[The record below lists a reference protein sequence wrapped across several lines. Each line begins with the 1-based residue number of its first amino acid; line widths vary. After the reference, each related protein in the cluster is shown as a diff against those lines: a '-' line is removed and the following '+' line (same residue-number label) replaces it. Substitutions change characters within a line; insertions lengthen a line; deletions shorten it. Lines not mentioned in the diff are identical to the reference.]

1 MRLPEVPG
9 PEASA
14 FIDNRPG
21 RASSGRARTTRSPS
35 RKQCVRCCSASAPP
49 APARQTAAC
58 TRAYAGST
66 ACAGAWRPVA
76 AGHATCNTSPVVWES
91 AFIQANSVA
100 LTSAGTGALT
110 LAAAHPLQRRA
121 VQRRGERGRHKLP
134 ARRRAV
140 QEVLQRRRA
149 RRPAARRRRQ
159 VRQAHAAAARR
170 GGRRRHGLRRAA
182 PGWHMPS
189 RMARRS
195 AGSGPGPQ
203 PSAPPPAVAP
213 ACQPYR
219 TASMARMSA
228 RRSKQTLLESTVPTS
243 RLSQPPEEQQCKHQS
258 PCDSQARSG
267 GAPAGRRRRPARP
280 AGTRRRP
287 RARRTRPPAPPAA
300 PGTCPP
306 PARPRAGFLGRLT
319 ATASVASAATA
330 VHAAC
335 AGTPHRQRL
344 PQW

>member
-182 PGWHMPS
+182 MGWHMPS

-213 ACQPYR
+213 ACQPHR
-219 TASMARMSA
+219 TAPWHACQRAVASKHCWKAQFQRPGYLSHPRNSNA
-228 RRSKQTLLESTVPTS
+228 STRAHASPRRGRAGHLQDAAGVQLAP
-243 RLSQPPEEQQCKHQS
+243 
-258 PCDSQARSG
+258 QARG
-267 GAPAGRRRRPARP
+267 GVREREERVRLRRQQHQA
-280 AGTRRRP
+280 
-287 RARRTRPPAPPAA
+287 RARRLRARAPASS
-300 PGTCPP
+300 G
-306 PARPRAGFLGRLT
+306 G
-319 ATASVASAATA
+319 
-330 VHAAC
+330 
-335 AGTPHRQRL
+335 
-344 PQW
+344 